1 MMTKERVFQVGVRP
15 KFGTKAHDVL
25 LAIERLHERGE
36 LPVTRNRLLL
46 HCPSHIDV
54 DDINTMMIYLKRKG
68 FLKSEMVARVAKTG
82 PTMVEAFNLLV
93 REEVVA

>member
-1 MMTKERVFQVGVRP
+1 MTKERIFQVGVRP
-15 KFGTKAHDVL
+15 KPGTKANDVL

-46 HCPSHIDV
+46 HCPTHIDV

-68 FLKSEMVARVAKTG
+68 FLKSEMVSRVAKTG
-82 PTMVEAFNLLV
+82 PTVVEAFDLLIV
-93 REEVVA
+93 ENVMA